1 MGGLEAVLTGIQ
13 DEFRPFFKKYRF
25 SREIFTGIVIIGAV
39 VLALPNVTN
48 VSGCK
53 IWQKSLLW
61 KLFLCKIAKVSQ
73 TSHN

>member
-53 IWQKSLLW
+53 IWQKCIIMETVSL
-61 KLFLCKIAKVSQ
+61 
-73 TSHN
+73 